1 MERKPPKTI
10 LQLKSGRYH
19 VTPFCIKLQTNRPPE
34 QYSGTAFYLSM
45 NDECHIRK
53 CIITF
58 RIFVR
63 HRVRLVGSG
72 TGRLE
77 LY

>member
-10 LQLKSGRYH
+10 LQLKSSMYH
-19 VTPFCIKLQTNRPPE
+19 APLLYQVQTNRPPE

-45 NDECHIRK
+45 NDECHIHE

-58 RIFVR
+58 DF
-63 HRVRLVGSG
+63 LSG
-72 TGRLE
+72 TGFD
-77 LY
+77 